1 MLTALTILVF
11 GLAVGLMIQECMHSR
26 TILAQ
31 STPSIDAWPIQP
43 VQKSP
48 SIAELENQLQLGAS
62 HALDDFWRH
71 AATRGAPNTQNVA
84 LLAPLVKAPGLS
96 PLPLTHITST
106 DVWYS
111 SWEMRNDFRFTY
123 RFVVNLKPGEDPHR
137 LAKLDLLNSHRMDVA
152 FEGGQ
157 PAPAK
162 FSIAAM
168 PHAIE
173 DGWSIT
179 RLGVP
184 SGELESHV
192 LKSAIL
198 ANERRFWIYTPASYS
213 AKSPEGYRLLLLF
226 DGFAYQQWIAVA
238 ATLDN
243 LIDASKIPPIVAA
256 LIDNPVESRTSD
268 LGYNSAFVSFL
279 AGELLPWLRTH
290 FNVTH
295 DAQKTVVGGYSMG
308 GAAAAF
314 PALRRPDLFGNV
326 LSQSGSY
333 WEGHQ
338 DAKWEFLAEQYA
350 NSPKLQL
357 RFFVEAGLLENV
369 SKEGPTLLNAN
380 RHFVQVLRSK
390 GYRVDYEEV
399 GGTHEPVHWRS
410 TFPEGLMALIK

>member
-1 MLTALTILVF
+1 
-11 GLAVGLMIQECMHSR
+11 
-26 TILAQ
+26 
-31 STPSIDAWPIQP
+31 
-43 VQKSP
+43 
-48 SIAELENQLQLGAS
+48 
-62 HALDDFWRH
+62 
-71 AATRGAPNTQNVA
+71 
-84 LLAPLVKAPGLS
+84 
-96 PLPLTHITST
+96 
-106 DVWYS
+106 
-111 SWEMRNDFRFTY
+111 MRNDFRFTY